1 MQTVLFFL
9 LSLVD
14 MLIIGYLSFSVL
26 TPRYSKSISALFFS
40 IFVVLSIIKHWVFYD
55 KMLYRTPIQWA
66 LIILFLIVTFK
77 DPILKSLSV
86 FCCYVVGIV
95 AIETIYIAVAIG
107 CFHIDAAAMGMTRI
121 VAQVGEEVLAGIYA
135 ICLVQF
141 LKRKNATFEAKS
153 FRFVAIYALVQFVYI
168 FILYVIFWDYKVRS
182 FPIVL
187 LCVFVH
193 ALSLVIGIALYKML
207 KSGIEQKNRA
217 EQMEAQVRLTN
228 EHFARLQNQYEQYRR
243 LRHDYYNQINVIRHI
258 SDTDARDAYISDL
271 TAKIESLN
279 TIAYCSNPAIDS
291 VLFGEK
297 SEADRKGV
305 RIDFTVS
312 ELNDV
317 SIADTDIC
325 TVLFNLIDNAIRAA
339 SEYTKDENERFV
351 GVTVTKRAGYLLICV
366 KNSSNPPS
374 SDLATTKSRPDE
386 HGLGISIVKGIAE
399 KHGGT
404 LIHTYDEP
412 LFTATCTMQIGS
424 IAS

>member
-9 LSLVD
+9 LSLFD
-14 MLIIGYLSFSVL
+14 LLIIGYLSFSLL
-26 TPRYSKSISALFFS
+26 TPRRNKSLSALFFAV
-40 IFVVLSIIKHWVFYD
+40 FVVLSMVKHWIFYD

-66 LIILFLIVTFK
+66 LIILFLIVTFR
-77 DPILKSLSV
+77 DSILKSLSV
-86 FCCYVVGIV
+86 FCCYIVGIV
-95 AIETIYIAVAIG
+95 SIETIYMAVAIG
-107 CFHIDAAAMGMTRI
+107 CFHIDVAAMGMTRI
-121 VAQVGEEVLAGIYA
+121 VVQVGEEVLAGIYS

-141 LKRKNATFEAKS
+141 LMRKIATFEAKS
-153 FRFVAIYALVQFVYI
+153 FRFVAIYALVQFVYM
-168 FILYVIFWDYKVRS
+168 FILYVIFWDYKIRS

-207 KSGIEQKNRA
+207 KRGIEQKNRA

-258 SDTDARDAYISDL
+258 SDTDAREAYISDL

-279 TIAYCSNPAIDS
+279 TIAYCSDPAIDS
-291 VLFGEK
+291 
-297 SEADRKGV
+297 
-305 RIDFTVS
+305 
-312 ELNDV
+312 
-317 SIADTDIC
+317 
-325 TVLFNLIDNAIRAA
+325 VLFNLIDNAIRAA

-351 GVTVTKRAGYLLICV
+351 GVTVTKRSGYLLICV

-374 SDLATTKSRPDE
+374 PELVTTKKRPDE
-386 HGLGISIVKGIAE
+386 HGLGISIVKSIAE
-399 KHGGT
+399 KYGGT
-404 LIHTYDEP
+404 LVHSYDEP
-412 LFTATCTMQIGS
+412 LFTATCTMQIDS